1 MSSAARPASPA
12 YAWYVVGVMLLAY
25 TLSFIDRMILSL
37 LVGPIKADLGIS
49 DTQMSLLM
57 GFAFAIFY
65 SALGIPL
72 GWVADRRPRRGLI
85 VAGIA
90 AWSLMTAACAL
101 ARGYVGLFLARI
113 GVGVGEA
120 TLSPAVYSMLG
131 DYFPREKLGRAMA
144 VYSIGV
150 PLGSGIA
157 LMAGSLVVKIVTE
170 GPPVALPIVGELA
183 PWRLTF
189 LWVGLPG
196 LLVALL
202 VALTV
207 REPPRQGDASKTARG
222 EFVAFLRSHPAAIAS
237 HFGGMS
243 LIALVMYGA
252 MAWIPQFLHRTYA
265 MPVPEAGLWFGVAT
279 ATCGAAGLLIGGWL
293 ADRLYRRGFKD
304 AHLRVIRLN
313 AILLL
318 PLFVGMALAPT
329 AGLALWMMV
338 VAMLVGTIHGGVAG
352 ARPSDD
358 HAEPPEGPDGRALL
372 PRRQPHWPGPW
383 SDRDRPGDRA
393 HLRPPGG
400 PPLWT
405 GHRHRGRP
413 ADLGDHPERRPQ
425 TLRPRR
431 GGGRAECLAIY
442 GISCSLSGTPRER
455 DGEQG
460 EA

>member
-1 MSSAARPASPA
+1 LSRPAQTPSPA
-12 YAWYVVGVMLLAY
+12 YAWYVVVVLLLAY

-37 LVGPIKADLGIS
+37 LVGPIRADLGIS

-72 GWVADRRPRRGLI
+72 GWLADRGARRGLI

-90 AWSLMTAACAL
+90 AWSVMTAACAL
-101 ARGYVGLFLARI
+101 ARGYAGLFLTRI

-120 TLSPAVYSMLG
+120 TLSPAAYSILG

-157 LMAGSLVVKIVTE
+157 LIAGSLVVKFVTE
-170 GPPVALPIVGELA
+170 GPAIELPLLGALA

-189 LWVGLPG
+189 LWIGLPG

-202 VALTV
+202 IALTV
-207 REPPRQGDASKTARG
+207 REPARLGEAASAGRG
-222 EFVAFLRSHPAAIAS
+222 EFMAFLRAHPAAVAA

-243 LIALVMYGA
+243 MVTLVMYGA

-265 MPVPEAGLWFGVAT
+265 MPVPQAGLWFGVTT
-279 ATCGAAGLLIGGWL
+279 AACGAGGLLLGGWL
-293 ADRLYRRGFKD
+293 ADGMYRAGRKD

-313 AILLL
+313 AILLA

-329 AGLALWMMV
+329 APIALGLMIAG
-338 VAMLVGTIHGGVAG
+338 MLAGTLHGGVAG
-352 ARPSDD
+352 AALQLITPNRLR
-358 HAEPPEGPDGRALL
+358 ARMVAAYFLVANLIGLGLGPTAIALV
-372 PRRQPHWPGPW
+372 
-383 SDRDRPGDRA
+383 
-393 HLRPPGG
+393 
-400 PPLWT
+400 T
-405 GHRHRGRP
+405 
-413 ADLGDHPERRPQ
+413 DLGFGDDAA
-425 TLRPRR
+425 LRY
-431 GGGRAECLAIY
+431 GLAIVTAVALP
-442 GISCSLSGTPRER
+442 ISAVVLTLGLKPFARAV
-455 DGEQG
+455 
-460 EA
+460 EAAEARG

>member
-1 MSSAARPASPA
+1 MNSSAPTRPASPA
-12 YAWYVVGVMLLAY
+12 YSWYVVAVLLLAY

-37 LVGPIKADLGIS
+37 LVGPIQADLGIS

-65 SALGIPL
+65 SALGIPM
-72 GWVADRRPRRGLI
+72 GWYADRRARRGLI
-85 VAGIA
+85 VFGIA
-90 AWSLMTAACAL
+90 AWSLMTAACAF
-101 ARGYVGLFLARI
+101 ARGYVGLFLARV

-120 TLSPAVYSMLG
+120 TLSPAAYSMLG

-157 LMAGSLVVKIVTE
+157 LMAGSVVVKMVTE
-170 GPPVALPIVGELA
+170 GPPVVLPIVGALE

-207 REPPRQGDASKTARG
+207 REPPRQGTASQAGRG
-222 EFVAFLRSHPAAIAS
+222 EFVAFLKTHPAAIAA
-237 HFGGMS
+237 HFGGMA
-243 LIALVMYGA
+243 LVALVMYGA
-252 MAWIPQFLHRTYA
+252 MAWIPQFLFRTYA
-265 MPVPEAGLWFGVAT
+265 MPVPQAGMWFGVAT
-279 ATCGAAGLLIGGWL
+279 AVCGASGLMLGGWL

-329 AGLALWMMV
+329 APIALGLMV

-352 ARPSDD
+352 AALQMITPNRLR
-358 HAEPPEGPDGRALL
+358 ARMVALYFLVANLIGLGMGPTAIALVTDL
-372 PRRQPHWPGPW
+372 GF
-383 SDRDRPGDRA
+383 
-393 HLRPPGG
+393 
-400 PPLWT
+400 
-405 GHRHRGRP
+405 GRP
-413 ADLGDHPERRPQ
+413 EA
-425 TLRPRR
+425 LRY
-431 GGGRAECLAIY
+431 GLAIVTAVALPIAAVILTL
-442 GISCSLSGTPRER
+442 GLKPFARAVEAA
-455 DGEQG
+455 EQN
-460 EA
+460 A

>member
-1 MSSAARPASPA
+1 MSSEPRTASPS
-12 YAWYVVGVMLLAY
+12 YAWYVVAVLLLAY

-72 GWVADRRPRRGLI
+72 GWLADRRARRGLI

-90 AWSLMTAACAL
+90 AWSLMTASCAF

-120 TLSPAVYSMLG
+120 TLSPAAYSMLG

-157 LMAGSLVVKIVTE
+157 LMAGSVVVKLVTE
-170 GPPVALPIVGELA
+170 GPPVMLPIVGALE

-196 LLVALL
+196 LLVTLL

-207 REPPRQGDASKTARG
+207 REPPRMGDAPKAGAG
-222 EFVAFLRSHPAAIAS
+222 ELVAFLKTHPAAIAA
-237 HFGGMS
+237 HFGGMA
-243 LIALVMYGA
+243 LVALVMYGA
-252 MAWIPQFLHRTYA
+252 MAWIPQFLHRTYG

-279 ATCGAAGLLIGGWL
+279 AACGAAGLLLGGWL
-293 ADRLYRRGFKD
+293 ADGLYRRGFKD

-318 PLFVGMALAPT
+318 PLFVGMALAPS
-329 AGLALWMMV
+329 APLALGLMV

-352 ARPSDD
+352 AALQMITPNRLR
-358 HAEPPEGPDGRALL
+358 ARMVALYFLVANLIGLGLGPTAIALIT
-372 PRRQPHWPGPW
+372 
-383 SDRDRPGDRA
+383 DFA
-393 HLRPPGG
+393 F
-400 PPLWT
+400 
-405 GHRHRGRP
+405 GRP
-413 ADLGDHPERRPQ
+413 EA
-425 TLRPRR
+425 LRY
-431 GGGRAECLAIY
+431 GLAIVT
-442 GISCSLSGTPRER
+442 GVALPISALILTAGLKPFARAVEAA
-455 DGEQG
+455 EQNT
-460 EA
+460 

>member
-1 MSSAARPASPA
+1 MSSEARTASPT
-12 YAWYVVGVMLLAY
+12 YAWYVVAVLLLAY

-72 GWVADRRPRRGLI
+72 GWLADRRARRGLI

-90 AWSLMTAACAL
+90 AWSLMTAACAF
-101 ARGYVGLFLARI
+101 ARGYAGLFMARI

-120 TLSPAVYSMLG
+120 TLSPAAYSMLG

-157 LMAGSLVVKIVTE
+157 LMAGSVVVKMVTE
-170 GPPVALPIVGELA
+170 GPPVVLPIVGALE

-207 REPPRQGDASKTARG
+207 REPPRMGAAPKAGSG
-222 EFVAFLRSHPAAIAS
+222 ELVAFLKTHPAAIAA
-237 HFGGMS
+237 HFGGMA
-243 LIALVMYGA
+243 LVALVMYGA
-252 MAWIPQFLHRTYA
+252 MAWIPQFLHRTYG
-265 MPVPEAGLWFGVAT
+265 MPVPQAGLWFGVAT
-279 ATCGAAGLLIGGWL
+279 ASCGAGGLLLGGWL

-313 AILLL
+313 AVLLA
-318 PLFVGMALAPT
+318 PLFVGMALAPS
-329 AGLALWMMV
+329 APLALGLMV

-352 ARPSDD
+352 AALQMITPNRLRARMVALYFLVANLIGLGLGPTAIALVTELAFGRP
-358 HAEPPEGPDGRALL
+358 EALRYGLAIVTAVAL
-372 PRRQPHWPGPW
+372 PISALILTAG
-383 SDRDRPGDRA
+383 
-393 HLRPPGG
+393 LRPF
-400 PPLWT
+400 
-405 GHRHRGRP
+405 
-413 ADLGDHPERRPQ
+413 A
-425 TLRPRR
+425 
-431 GGGRAECLAIY
+431 RAVEAA
-442 GISCSLSGTPRER
+442 
-455 DGEQG
+455 EQNT
-460 EA
+460 

>member
-1 MSSAARPASPA
+1 MSSEPVRPASPT
-12 YAWYVVGVMLLAY
+12 YAWYVVAVLLLAY

-72 GWVADRRPRRGLI
+72 GWFADRRARKGLI

-90 AWSLMTAACAL
+90 AWSLMTAACAF
-101 ARGYVGLFLARI
+101 ARGYVGLFLARV

-120 TLSPAVYSMLG
+120 TLSPAAYSMLG

-157 LMAGSLVVKIVTE
+157 LVAGSLVVKMVTE
-170 GPPVALPIVGELA
+170 GPPVMLPLVGALE

-207 REPPRQGDASKTARG
+207 REPPRQGVAPTAGSG
-222 EFVAFLRSHPAAIAS
+222 ELIAFLKAHPAAIAS
-237 HFGGMS
+237 HFGGMA
-243 LIALVMYGA
+243 LVALVMYGA
-252 MAWIPQFLHRTYA
+252 MAWIPQFLHRTYG
-265 MPVPEAGLWFGVAT
+265 MPVPQAGLWFGAAT
-279 ATCGAAGLLIGGWL
+279 AACGAGGLLLGGWL
-293 ADRLYRRGFKD
+293 ADRLYRRGLKD

-313 AILLL
+313 AVLLA

-329 AGLALWMMV
+329 APVALGLMI
-338 VAMLVGTIHGGVAG
+338 VAMLVGTLHGGVAG
-352 ARPSDD
+352 AALQMITPNRLR
-358 HAEPPEGPDGRALL
+358 ARMVALYFLVANLIGLGLGPTAIALVTDL
-372 PRRQPHWPGPW
+372 GF
-383 SDRDRPGDRA
+383 
-393 HLRPPGG
+393 
-400 PPLWT
+400 
-405 GHRHRGRP
+405 GRP
-413 ADLGDHPERRPQ
+413 EDLRYG
-425 TLRPRR
+425 
-431 GGGRAECLAIY
+431 LAIVTAVALP
-442 GISCSLSGTPRER
+442 IAAIVLSVGLKPFARAVEAA
-455 DGEQG
+455 EQNT
-460 EA
+460 